1 MQVSPRRICIPNDN
15 LFKETSRN
23 EDSPENIKN
32 LYHCIRK
39 INGHKVYDLKGPVPS
54 KEEKIEIDEDGL

>member
-1 MQVSPRRICIPNDN
+1 MVKGIKQMFFWNGSKKN
-15 LFKETSRN
+15 KN

>member
-1 MQVSPRRICIPNDN
+1 MFFWNGSKKN
-15 LFKETSRN
+15 KN